1 MTLTSVM
8 VTVLSGAISAAA
20 SLIIHCSKVS
30 YAVTPIFPEV
40 TASSMCRASHDV
52 ASRPAACTRHRG

>member
-1 MTLTSVM
+1 MTLISVM

-30 YAVTPIFPEV
+30 YAVMSTFPEV
-40 TASSMCRASHDV
+40 TASSKCRTSHDV
-52 ASRPAACTRHRG
+52 ASRPAT